1 MQKRSGF
8 NDTKGWPTASTLR
21 RVVTALALACLL
33 TALLIELSFSV
44 RQESQTWDE
53 GNHVFAGYRSWT
65 HADFG
70 LNPEHPPL
78 VKLLATTPLLTLPL
92 QEPNLRNRFFKE
104 EAFLDGRDFVFEND
118 FETIL
123 FRSRMAAAVLT
134 LLLALVVFLAARE
147 MFGTGAAFITLSLL
161 VFDPNLLAH
170 GAYVTTDAGL
180 SLFMFA
186 TVYAFYRYVKVA
198 TLLRLVT
205 CGLAAGL
212 ALATK
217 HTGLLIFPMLILLA
231 ICEVVRSPGP
241 VQNTEGSKEGS
252 RAKQMIRLSAAL
264 IAVSLMSVALLWAFY
279 GFRYRARPE
288 GLELSPPLNAY
299 AAGLRPSESRAISAL
314 ANWRLLPAAYLY
326 GLVDVRKVADESM
339 SYVFGK
345 PYAHGVWFYFPVS
358 IAIKSTVSFLGLALL
373 AGVAIVTRRLNRWRE
388 VLFLTVPPA
397 FHLLVAMSSGLNI
410 GVRHI
415 LPLYAFISVLIG
427 GAAWAIIQENRKWL
441 FVVVALLTF
450 QAISSARAYP
460 DYVAYANELWGGP
473 ANTYRYLTDSNVD
486 WGQQLKATK
495 QYLDQRGVKDCW
507 FAYFG
512 QTVIKPSAYGI
523 PCKPMPTIVSMWLK
537 ERMDVPLAINGPVL
551 ISAGTLSGYELGPGA
566 LNPYEQFKQVS
577 PTAIIENGI
586 LVYDGHFE
594 VPLASALTHSER
606 ASELL
611 GEGQP
616 EQALTEARQAVSIA
630 PDAVRPMIALG
641 DVLATLGQ
649 RDEARVMYEQ
659 ALTQARGVYP
669 EFQWRQIEELEG
681 KLARR

>member
-1 MQKRSGF
+1 MI
-8 NDTKGWPTASTLR
+8 TASTR
-21 RVVTALALACLL
+21 KRVVTALGVAFLL
-33 TALLIELSFSV
+33 TALFIQLFLSV
-44 RQESQTWDE
+44 RRESQTWDE
-53 GNHVFAGYRSWT
+53 GNHIFAGYRSWT
-65 HADFG
+65 QADFG

-78 VKLLATTPLLTLPL
+78 VKLLATMPLLTLPL
-92 QEPNLRNRFFKE
+92 QEPELRNRFFKE
-104 EAFLDGRDFVFEND
+104 EAFLDGREFMFEND

-147 MFGTGAAFITLSLL
+147 MFGIRAAFITLSLL

-186 TVYAFYRYVKVA
+186 TVYAFYRYVRVP
-198 TLLRLVT
+198 TGLRLAT

-217 HTGLLIFPMLILLA
+217 HTGLLVFPMLILLA
-231 ICEVVRSPGP
+231 LSEVIRSR
-241 VQNTEGSKEGS
+241 GSIQKTNLDQES
-252 RAKQMIRLSAAL
+252 RGRGKQMIMLGAAL
-264 IAVSLMSVALLWAFY
+264 IAVGLMSVVILWAFY
-279 GFRYRARPE
+279 GFRYRARPA
-288 GLELSPPLNAY
+288 GLELGPPLDAY
-299 AAGLRPSESRAISAL
+299 VAGLRSSESGAILAL
-314 ANWRLLPAAYLY
+314 ANWRLLPEAYLY
-326 GLVDVRKVADESM
+326 GLVDVRKVAQESM

-345 PYAHGVWFYFPVS
+345 PYPHGVWFYFPVS
-358 IAIKSTVSFLGLALL
+358 IAIKSTLSFLVLALL
-373 AGVAIVTRRLNRWRE
+373 AVVAIATRRLNHWRE
-388 VLFLTVPPA
+388 ILFLTVPPA
-397 FHLLVAMSSGLNI
+397 LHLLVAMSSGLNI

-415 LPLYAFISVLIG
+415 LPLYVFISVLIG
-427 GAAWAIIQENRKWL
+427 GAAWTIIQKNRKWL
-441 FVVVALLTF
+441 FVVVALLVF

-460 DYVAYANELWGGP
+460 AYVAYANELWGGP

-495 QYLDQRGVKDCW
+495 RYLDQRGVKDCW

-512 QTVIKPSAYGI
+512 QTVIKTSAYGI

-537 ERMDVPLAINGPVL
+537 ERMDVPLAIDGPVL

-566 LNPYEQFKQVS
+566 LNPYEQFKQLT
-577 PTAIIENGI
+577 PTAMIENGI

-606 ASELL
+606 ALELL
-611 GEGQP
+611 EERQP

-649 RDEARVMYEQ
+649 AGEARVVYEK
-659 ALTQARGVYP
+659 ALTQARAVYP
-669 EFQWRQIEELEG
+669 EFQWRQIEELEA
-681 KLARR
+681 KLASR

>member
-1 MQKRSGF
+1 M
-8 NDTKGWPTASTLR
+8 
-21 RVVTALALACLL
+21 TALAVVCLL
-33 TALLIELSFSV
+33 TALLIQLCLSV

-53 GNHVFAGYRSWT
+53 GNHIFAGYRSWT
-65 HADFG
+65 HGDFG

-78 VKLLATTPLLTLPL
+78 VKLLATTPLLALPL
-92 QEPNLRNRFFKE
+92 QQPKLQNRFFKE
-104 EAFLDGRDFVFEND
+104 EAFLDGREFIFEND

-123 FRSRMAAAVLT
+123 FRSRLAVAVLT

-186 TVYAFYRYVKVA
+186 TVYAFYRYVKVP
-198 TLLRLVT
+198 TVLRLVT

-217 HTGLLIFPMLILLA
+217 HTGLLVFPMLILLA
-231 ICEVVRSPGP
+231 LSEVIRSPGLTQKTN
-241 VQNTEGSKEGS
+241 VDQES
-252 RAKQMIRLSAAL
+252 RSRGKQMIRLGAAL
-264 IAVSLMSVALLWAFY
+264 VAVGLMSVVILWTFY
-279 GFRYRARPE
+279 GFRYRARPA
-288 GLELSPPLNAY
+288 GLELMPPLNAY
-299 AAGLRPSESRAISAL
+299 AAGLRPSESRVISTL
-314 ANWRLLPAAYLY
+314 ANWRLLPEAYLY
-326 GLVDVRKVADESM
+326 GLVDVRKVTQESM

-345 PYAHGVWFYFPVS
+345 PYPHGVWFYFPVS
-358 IAIKSTVSFLGLALL
+358 IAIKSTLSFLVLALL
-373 AGVAIVTRRLNRWRE
+373 AGVAMVTRRLNLWRE

-415 LPLYAFISVLIG
+415 LPLYVFTSVLIG
-427 GAAWAIIQENRKWL
+427 GAVWTMMQQNRKWVV
-441 FVVVALLTF
+441 VVVALLIF
-450 QAISSARAYP
+450 QVISSARAYP
-460 DYVAYANELWGGP
+460 AYVAYANELWGGP

-495 QYLDQRGVKDCW
+495 RYLDERGVKDCW

-512 QTVIKPSAYGI
+512 QTVIKTSAYGI
-523 PCKPMPTIVSMWLK
+523 KCKPMPTIVSMWLK
-537 ERMDVPLAINGPVL
+537 ERMDVPVAIDGPVL

-577 PTAIIENGI
+577 PTAMIENGI

-594 VPLASALTHSER
+594 VPLAAALTHSER
-606 ASELL
+606 ALELL

-616 EQALTEARQAVSIA
+616 EPALTEARQAVSIA

-641 DVLATLGQ
+641 DVLATLGKP
-649 RDEARVMYEQ
+649 DEARVVYER
-659 ALTQARGVYP
+659 ALTQARAVYP
-669 EFQWRQIEELEG
+669 EFQWRQIEELER